1 MRARGPVRTTTVG
14 TSAAQRPEG
23 RAAVAASRRI
33 GPAFVAAVA
42 YVDPG
47 NVVTNVAA
55 GAGHGTTLLWVV
67 VLATL
72 VAGPVQYLAAKLGA
86 TTGKSLPELIADRC
100 SRPVRVAYWYQ
111 AEAVSIATDLAEVLG
126 AAIALHLLLGIPLPI
141 GGVIAAAAGAALLA
155 AGDRFGQRFLQ
166 NVAVVSLALIAGAFL
181 FCLLARPPGL
191 HELGTGLIP
200 SLEGDDALFLAAG
213 IVGATIMPHAVHVHS
228 ALARDHPRLSAH
240 RIDVALAMLVAGTT
254 NAVMLLVGAGALR
267 GSTGDDFGAI
277 ADDLATRIGSAAQLA
292 FLVALLVSGVTSTAV
307 GTQAGAVVTSGLLRR
322 GIPLWARR
330 CATVL
335 PAVVLLALDVSPV
348 TLLITSQVV
357 LAVGLPLVLVPLVAA
372 TSSPHLMGT
381 AANTRTLAVAM
392 AVATTAVI
400 CMDVSLLAQLLL
412 SAVN

>member
-1 MRARGPVRTTTVG
+1 MTIVKAP
-14 TSAAQRPEG
+14 SAQRLDD

-55 GAGHGTTLLWVV
+55 GASHGTNLLWVV

-100 SRPVRVAYWYQ
+100 SRPVRLAYWPQ

-126 AAIALHLLLGIPLPI
+126 AAIALHLLFGIPLPL
-141 GGVIAAAAGAALLA
+141 GGLLAAVAGAVLLA
-155 AGDRFGQRFLQ
+155 AGDRFGQCFLR
-166 NVAVVSLALIAGAFL
+166 NVAVVSLALIAGAFV
-181 FCLLARPPGL
+181 FCLLASPPGL
-191 HELGTGLIP
+191 DELGAGLIP
-200 SLEGDDALFLAAG
+200 SLEGDGVLVLAAG
-213 IVGATIMPHAVHVHS
+213 IVGATIMPHAVHIHS
-228 ALARDHPRLSAH
+228 ALARDHRRLSTH
-240 RIDVALAMLVAGTT
+240 RTDVALAMLVAGTT

-267 GSTGDDFGAI
+267 GSTSGGLGAI
-277 ADDLATRIGSAAQLA
+277 ATDVAARIGSAAQLA
-292 FLVALLVSGVTSTAV
+292 FLVALLVSGVTSTVV

-322 GIPLWARR
+322 RVPLWARR
-330 CATVL
+330 CTTVL
-335 PAVVLLALDVSPV
+335 PSVALLALGVSPV

-357 LAVGLPLVLVPLVAA
+357 LAIGLPLVLVPLVAA
-372 TSSPHLMGT
+372 TSSPRVMGA
-381 AANTRTLAVAM
+381 AANTRPLAITM
-392 AVATTAVI
+392 AAATTAVI
-400 CMDVSLLAQLLL
+400 CLDVSLLAQFLL